1 MDNAADE
8 PHEEPQDPIKED
20 VGGDSHDF
28 LGGSQDTSVLTDYTY
43 HVASKVWAR
52 EIVICLIKIYIN
64 KYVILIYINNFN
76 YFQERIEL
84 KLASHGRKV
93 EKFGRHAHEI
103 KDIVITTELSSLITC
118 SLETMIGDFYQLL

>member
-64 KYVILIYINNFN
+64 KYIILIYINNFN

-84 KLASHGRKV
+84 KLAFHGRKM
-93 EKFGRHAHEI
+93 EKFGRHAPEI
-103 KDIVITTELSSLITC
+103 KDIVITTELISLITC
-118 SLETMIGDFYQLL
+118 SLETIIGDFY

>member
-28 LGGSQDTSVLTDYTY
+28 LGGSQDTSVLMDYTY

-93 EKFGRHAHEI
+93 EKFGRPTHEI
-103 KDIVITTELSSLITC
+103 EGIVAAT
-118 SLETMIGDFYQLL
+118 